1 MPFTFTHPAIVL
13 PLTFL
18 PRKWYSLT
26 GLVVGSLTPD
36 FEYFLRMRIES
47 NYSHTLSGLFWFDL
61 PLGILLTFIFHNIVR
76 DNLYD
81 NLPFIFSSRLIKF
94 KEFNWNNYFN
104 KNWFVVV
111 ISVLIGASSHIF
123 WDSFTHDTGFFVQEI
138 SILASSIELF
148 GKRIPILKI
157 LQHTSSLIGGG
168 VIIFSLLK
176 IPSNKNVK
184 TQPHKKYWGILIT
197 LTLVIIGI
205 RLLSGLDYRLYGH
218 VIVTAISAGLTSL
231 ILTSCIIKA
240 NLIYLKKTNHTYTKK

>member
-104 KNWFVVV
+104 K
-111 ISVLIGASSHIF
+111 IG
-123 WDSFTHDTGFFVQEI
+123 
-138 SILASSIELF
+138 L
-148 GKRIPILKI
+148 
-157 LQHTSSLIGGG
+157 
-168 VIIFSLLK
+168 
-176 IPSNKNVK
+176 
-184 TQPHKKYWGILIT
+184 
-197 LTLVIIGI
+197 
-205 RLLSGLDYRLYGH
+205 
-218 VIVTAISAGLTSL
+218 
-231 ILTSCIIKA
+231 
-240 NLIYLKKTNHTYTKK
+240 